1 MLLLAQKTGQKKD
14 WLNSLIF
21 LLHIKIFFLNFKV
34 IFFKNKVFPLYVR
47 ARAKDWTEERLAGFK
62 AAQLVV
68 PQIQQNTT
76 MPQIQQNTKNT
87 IIQSTSNTRIQL
99 G

>member
-1 MLLLAQKTGQKKD
+1 M
-14 WLNSLIF
+14 
-21 LLHIKIFFLNFKV
+21 
-34 IFFKNKVFPLYVR
+34 YVS

-76 MPQIQQNTKNT
+76 VQQNASNTTKHNKIQKIQLYKVPQIQQCDLDEKVS
-87 IIQSTSNTRIQL
+87 ISRIS
-99 G
+99 

>member
-1 MLLLAQKTGQKKD
+1 MYD
-14 WLNSLIF
+14 S
-21 LLHIKIFFLNFKV
+21 
-34 IFFKNKVFPLYVR
+34 

>member
-1 MLLLAQKTGQKKD
+1 MYD
-14 WLNSLIF
+14 S
-21 LLHIKIFFLNFKV
+21 
-34 IFFKNKVFPLYVR
+34 

-62 AAQLVV
+62 AAQLVVPQIQQNTTV